1 MSWKTVALD
10 NLLEKVIDY
19 RGKTPTKTD
28 SGIRLVTAKVIKGG
42 QVLGE
47 DPQEYIAERSYD
59 EVMRRGIPQRKD
71 ILITT
76 EAPLGELALWDSDEK
91 IALAQ
96 RVILL
101 RPNQSVVDP
110 GFLFYF
116 MRTDEFQSQ
125 LHGRATGT
133 TVPGIKNPV
142 LRATPVRHPDLK
154 TQKQLGYALSTY
166 DTLITTNQRR
176 IALLEEAA
184 RRLYREWFVHLR
196 FPGHELVPVRD
207 GVPVGWA
214 IQPLASVA
222 EVNARTIG
230 SRDKPD
236 SLLYID
242 ISSVSTGLIH
252 STTPYAFTEAPGR
265 ARRRVTH
272 GDVIWS
278 CVRPNRRSYALIW
291 EPDENLVAST
301 GFAVL
306 SATAVPFSYLYFTST
321 TEAFVGHLEQ
331 NATGAAYPAVTAKIF
346 EDAEILV
353 PDGDVTAAFDQ
364 MVLPQLELMETLKQ
378 QNHHLTQARDL
389 LLPKLM
395 SGQLDVS
402 NIPLPEEIAA

>member
-1 MSWKTVALD
+1 MSWKIVALD
-10 NLLEKVIDY
+10 ELLEKVIDY
-19 RGKTPTKTD
+19 RGKTPIKTD

-42 QVLGE
+42 QVLSE
-47 DPQEYIAERSYD
+47 EPQEYIAEGSYED
-59 EVMRRGIPQRKD
+59 VMRRGIPQRKD

-76 EAPLGELALWDSDEK
+76 EAPLGELALWDSEEQ

-101 RPNQSVVDP
+101 RPNQNVVDP

-116 MRTDEFQSQ
+116 MRTDDFQSQ

-142 LRATPVRHPDLK
+142 LRAIPVRRPDLK
-154 TQKQLGYALSTY
+154 TQKQLSHALSTY
-166 DTLITTNQRR
+166 DTLIATNQRR

-196 FPGHELVPVRD
+196 FPGHEQVPVRD
-207 GVPVGWA
+207 GVPQGWA

-230 SRDKPD
+230 ARDKPD
-236 SLLYID
+236 ALRYID

-252 STTPYAFTEAPGR
+252 SITPYAFAEAPGR
-265 ARRRVTH
+265 ARRRVIH

-321 TEAFVGHLEQ
+321 TDAFVGHLEQ

-353 PDGDVTAAFDQ
+353 PDENVATAFDA
-364 MVLPQLELMETLKQ
+364 MVLPQLELMETLKL
-378 QNHHLTQARDL
+378 QNHHLAQARDL